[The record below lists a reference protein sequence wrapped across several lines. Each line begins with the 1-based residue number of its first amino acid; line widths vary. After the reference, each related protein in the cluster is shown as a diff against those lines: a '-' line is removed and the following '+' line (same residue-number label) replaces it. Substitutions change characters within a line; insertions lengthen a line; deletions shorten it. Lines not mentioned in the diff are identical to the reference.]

1 MKISHFAVAGLVA
14 VGLSHA
20 TVHFPFPQNL
30 DYGNANAA
38 TLTDKATAATQLQTA
53 FDYYYTTFYREN
65 GDYACIRADPGD
77 NQCFS
82 EGIGYGMLMM
92 VYFSNNEKNYQ
103 TEFDKLWALYKAAE
117 DKYGLMNWKIGNA
130 DPTQVWGEYAATDAE
145 VDVAAA
151 LIMASY
157 QFGDETYLSEAKTL
171 LQNVRSEKSG
181 KKDIIKIE
189 GDVSRLNFDILGYLD
204 PQISITVIENG
215 HITNKIRPQQPK
227 RLVNIIKCTNPRC
240 ITAIEQDCDQI
251 FALTPSGRYRC
262 VYCEQEFKVK
272 P

>member
-1 MKISHFAVAGLVA
+1 MLNIGGLHEGFVLDHIEAGKSMEIYKYL
-14 VGLSHA
+14 
-20 TVHFPFPQNL
+20 NL
-30 DYGNANAA
+30 DKFDCCVAIIKNA
-38 TLTDKATAATQLQTA
+38 
-53 FDYYYTTFYREN
+53 R
-65 GDYACIRADPGD
+65 
-77 NQCFS
+77 
-82 EGIGYGMLMM
+82 
-92 VYFSNNEKNYQ
+92 SNKM
-103 TEFDKLWALYKAAE
+103 
-117 DKYGLMNWKIGNA
+117 G
-130 DPTQVWGEYAATDAE
+130 
-145 VDVAAA
+145 
-151 LIMASY
+151 
-157 QFGDETYLSEAKTL
+157 
-171 LQNVRSEKSG
+171 R
-181 KKDIIKIE
+181 KDIIKIE